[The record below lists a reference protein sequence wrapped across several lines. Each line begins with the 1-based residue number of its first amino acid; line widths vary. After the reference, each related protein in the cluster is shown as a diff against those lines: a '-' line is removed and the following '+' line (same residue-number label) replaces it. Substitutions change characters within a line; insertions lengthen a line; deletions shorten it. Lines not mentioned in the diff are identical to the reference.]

1 MRNRLILFYK
11 KILFYKNAEAYSKL
25 PFIRRIFTKK
35 PSDPTTESLSA
46 IFMSIVQILKDRYGF
61 STQLCDGESIVRVVT
76 FAKFMDDGRIVLT
89 ARVYDGAC
97 YHEDNKVLLPDG
109 AVNTLPIRYPYSEC
123 GICGLT
129 RIPEGVLSK
138 KQQNQLAAFRI
149 AVRELKATIDGM
161 RARHEI
167 PAGL

>member
-1 MRNRLILFYK
+1 MRNTLIQFYQ

-46 IFMSIVQILKDRYGF
+46 IFKSILKILKDKYGF
-61 STQLCDGESIVRVVT
+61 STQRCVSRSNINVIT
-76 FAKFMDDGRIVLT
+76 FARFMDDGNIVLT

-97 YHEDNKVLLPDG
+97 YHEDNKVLLPG
-109 AVNTLPIRYPYSEC
+109 GGVNTLPIRYPYSEC
-123 GICGLT
+123 GVCGLT

-138 KQQNQLAAFRI
+138 EQQNQLAAFRI